1 VRPAELTPEERAH
14 ALPDASDLG
23 PADENLLA
31 SAACVEFALLHGRLL
46 DLDLRPADLSAAE
59 VDVDRPARPDLVTVA
74 GAIDPAGSTDVL
86 MFEGTARWLELAR
99 ARGYSIFAGVQAN
112 NDVVNL
118 LVAHDADG
126 RIAFI
131 GNFEYEL
138 ATRPFVGFLR
148 SGVVH
153 GRPIDV
159 LRGVVA
165 GGAERDAYAS
175 WARRDEHS

>member
-1 VRPAELTPEERAH
+1 MRPTELTPEERAY

-31 SAACVEFALLHGRLL
+31 SAVCVEFVRLHWRLL
-46 DLDLRPADLSAAE
+46 DLDLRPADLSAAG

-74 GAIDPAGSTDVL
+74 GAIDPAGPTDVL
-86 MFEGTARWLELAR
+86 MFEGTVRWLELAR
-99 ARGYSIFAGVQAN
+99 ARGYSIFAAVQAN

-118 LVAHDADG
+118 LVAHDTDG

-138 ATRPFVGFLR
+138 ATRPFVSFLR
-148 SGVVH
+148 SGVVQ

-165 GGAERDAYAS
+165 GGAERDAYSA
-175 WARRDEHS
+175 WARADDRS